1 MPENEII
8 DPQNLEFEQLDKMQ
22 CKEMLGRLLQ
32 LQELED
38 YFKNL
43 RESGTRLLIVNGCDP
58 ETGKYKEKKVETF
71 VDDDGDT
78 PQLVE
83 P

>member
-1 MPENEII
+1 MPEVDI
-8 DPQNLEFEQLDKMQ
+8 DPANLEFPTLDKMQ

-43 RESGTRLLIVNGCDP
+43 RESGTRLLLVNGCNP
-58 ETGKYKEKKVETF
+58 ETGEYVEKVVETF
-71 VDDDGDT
+71 VDK
-78 PQLVE
+78 E
-83 P
+83 I

>member
-1 MPENEII
+1 MPETDII
-8 DPQNLEFEQLDKMQ
+8 DPSNLEFEQLDKMQ
-22 CKEMLGRLLQ
+22 AKEMLGRLLQ

-43 RESGTRLLIVNGCDP
+43 REAGTRLLIVNGCDP
-58 ETGKYKEKKVETF
+58 ETGEYKEKKVETF
-71 VDDDGDT
+71 ADDDGDVT
-78 PQLVE
+78 QLVE

>member
-8 DPQNLEFEQLDKMQ
+8 DPQNLQFEQLDKMQ

-43 RESGTRLLIVNGCDP
+43 REAGTRLLLVNGCNPD
-58 ETGKYKEKKVETF
+58 TGEFVEKKVETF